1 MNGLTWKGNAKAH
14 RIVAVLFVLLAA
26 GAGYFWW
33 SHGRESTDDAFV
45 EGHIHPVAARV
56 PGTVVQVLVDENQVV
71 EEGQPLVL
79 LDPTDY
85 EVAVAQARADL
96 ATAEA
101 VLASASVGVPLQAN
115 QTDLQVAAATAAVE
129 AARRA
134 LTEAEA
140 QVTAAEN
147 QIRGLEA
154 ALQLAQLD
162 LQRQTRLRAQD
173 LVPQAALD
181 AARTHH
187 DQAKAALDAARARLA
202 AAMAARDRFASEVER
217 AQAAA
222 KLASTGQDVTTIK
235 DLERRAAAAKRDLAR
250 ERLRQAELQLS
261 YTRVLAP
268 ARGQVSKKSVEAGM
282 VVAAGKPLLAIVP
295 LDPER
300 LWVTANFKESQ
311 IGRMRPGQRVEI
323 TVDALPGVRLTGQV
337 DSIMAG
343 TGAVFSLF
351 PPENAMGNYVKVVQ
365 RVPVRI
371 RLDPYDPAQV
381 PLRLGLSVVPTVFV
395 E

>member
-26 GAGYFWW
+26 GAGYLWW

-56 PGTVVQVLVDENQVV
+56 SGTVVQVLVDENQVV

-134 LTEAEA
+134 RTEAEA
-140 QVTAAEN
+140 QVAAAEN

-261 YTRVLAP
+261 YTRILAP

>member
-1 MNGLTWKGNAKAH
+1 MTGLTWKENAKAK
-14 RIVAVLFVLLAA
+14 RIIAMILVLLAA
-26 GAGYFWW
+26 GAGYLWW
-33 SHGRESTDDAFV
+33 SHGQESTDDAFV
-45 EGHIHPVAARV
+45 DGHVHPVAARI
-56 PGTVVQVLVDENQVV
+56 PGTVVHVLVDENQVV

-96 ATAEA
+96 TTAEA
-101 VLASASVGVPLQAN
+101 MLASASLGVPLQAN
-115 QTDLQVAAATAAVE
+115 QTDLQVNSATAALD

-140 QVTAAEN
+140 QVTAAHN
-147 QIRGLEA
+147 QVQGLQA
-154 ALQLAQLD
+154 ALHLAQLD
-162 LQRQTRLRAQD
+162 LQRQTQLRAQD
-173 LVPQAALD
+173 LIPQAVLD

-187 DQAKAALDAARARLA
+187 DQTKAALNAAQARLNA
-202 AAMAARDRFASEVER
+202 AKAARDRFASEIER
-217 AQAAA
+217 AQAAVH
-222 KLASTGQDVTTIK
+222 LASTGQDVTTIK
-235 DLERRAAAAKRDLAR
+235 DLERRAAQARRDLAR
-250 ERLRQAELQLS
+250 ERLRQAELELS
-261 YTRVLAP
+261 YTRILAP
-268 ARGQVSKKSVEAGM
+268 ARGQVSKKNVETGM

-295 LDPER
+295 LDPES

-311 IGRMRPGQRVEI
+311 IGRIRPGQRVKI
-323 TVDALPGVRLTGQV
+323 SVDALPAVRLTGQV
-337 DSIMAG
+337 ESIMAG

>member
-26 GAGYFWW
+26 GAGYLWW

-56 PGTVVQVLVDENQVV
+56 SGTVVQVLVDENQVV

-140 QVTAAEN
+140 QVAAAEN

-261 YTRVLAP
+261 YTRILAP

>member
-1 MNGLTWKGNAKAH
+1 
-14 RIVAVLFVLLAA
+14 
-26 GAGYFWW
+26 
-33 SHGRESTDDAFV
+33 
-45 EGHIHPVAARV
+45 
-56 PGTVVQVLVDENQVV
+56 
-71 EEGQPLVL
+71 
-79 LDPTDY
+79 
-85 EVAVAQARADL
+85 
-96 ATAEA
+96 
-101 VLASASVGVPLQAN
+101 
-115 QTDLQVAAATAAVE
+115 
-129 AARRA
+129 
-134 LTEAEA
+134 
-140 QVTAAEN
+140 
-147 QIRGLEA
+147 
-154 ALQLAQLD
+154 
-162 LQRQTRLRAQD
+162 
-173 LVPQAALD
+173 
-181 AARTHH
+181 
-187 DQAKAALDAARARLA
+187 
-202 AAMAARDRFASEVER
+202 
-217 AQAAA
+217 
-222 KLASTGQDVTTIK
+222 
-235 DLERRAAAAKRDLAR
+235 
-250 ERLRQAELQLS
+250 
-261 YTRVLAP
+261 
-268 ARGQVSKKSVEAGM
+268 M

>member
-1 MNGLTWKGNAKAH
+1 
-14 RIVAVLFVLLAA
+14 
-26 GAGYFWW
+26 
-33 SHGRESTDDAFV
+33 
-45 EGHIHPVAARV
+45 
-56 PGTVVQVLVDENQVV
+56 
-71 EEGQPLVL
+71 
-79 LDPTDY
+79 
-85 EVAVAQARADL
+85 
-96 ATAEA
+96 
-101 VLASASVGVPLQAN
+101 
-115 QTDLQVAAATAAVE
+115 
-129 AARRA
+129 
-134 LTEAEA
+134 
-140 QVTAAEN
+140 
-147 QIRGLEA
+147 
-154 ALQLAQLD
+154 
-162 LQRQTRLRAQD
+162 
-173 LVPQAALD
+173 
-181 AARTHH
+181 
-187 DQAKAALDAARARLA
+187 
-202 AAMAARDRFASEVER
+202 MAARDRFASEVER

-261 YTRVLAP
+261 YTRILAP

>member
-26 GAGYFWW
+26 GAGYLWW

-56 PGTVVQVLVDENQVV
+56 SGTVVQVLVDENQVV

-140 QVTAAEN
+140 QVAAAEN

-217 AQAAA
+217 AQAAV

-261 YTRVLAP
+261 YTRILAP

>member
-1 MNGLTWKGNAKAH
+1 
-14 RIVAVLFVLLAA
+14 
-26 GAGYFWW
+26 
-33 SHGRESTDDAFV
+33 
-45 EGHIHPVAARV
+45 
-56 PGTVVQVLVDENQVV
+56 
-71 EEGQPLVL
+71 
-79 LDPTDY
+79 
-85 EVAVAQARADL
+85 
-96 ATAEA
+96 
-101 VLASASVGVPLQAN
+101 VPLQAN

-140 QVTAAEN
+140 QVAAAEN

-261 YTRVLAP
+261 YTRILAP

>member
-26 GAGYFWW
+26 GAGYLWW

-162 LQRQTRLRAQD
+162 LQRQTQLRAQD

-187 DQAKAALDAARARLA
+187 DQAKAALDAARASLA
-202 AAMAARDRFASEVER
+202 AAMAARARFASEVER
-217 AQAAA
+217 AEAAV

-261 YTRVLAP
+261 YTRILAP

-311 IGRMRPGQRVEI
+311 IGRMRPGQRAEI
-323 TVDALPGVRLTGQV
+323 AVDALPGVRLTGQV
-337 DSIMAG
+337 ESIMAG